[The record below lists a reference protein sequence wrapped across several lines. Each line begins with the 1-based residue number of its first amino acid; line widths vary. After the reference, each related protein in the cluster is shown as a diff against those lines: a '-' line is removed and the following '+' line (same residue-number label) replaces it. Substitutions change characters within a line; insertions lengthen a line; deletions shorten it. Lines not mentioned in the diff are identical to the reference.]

1 VTDKAKESESAIQ
14 ARILLEC
21 GRGGTVLFRQNTAR
35 GWVGESTKY
44 QRATQVMVYPG
55 DVVVRNA
62 RPLHAGL
69 CIGSPDIV
77 GWEPLVITA
86 EMVGRTVA
94 VFTGFEVKSATGRP
108 TPEQRNFLDRLS
120 SAGGVAALV
129 RSPDEARA
137 ALASAGTVTPVA

>member
-86 EMVGRTVA
+86 EMVGR
-94 VFTGFEVKSATGRP
+94 P